1 MKKRLSEMRPGEE
14 GIIIDF
20 LRGPNTLLRRLL
32 DMGLVKNTRIKVIRN
47 APLGD
52 PVEFEALGYPISLR
66 KDEAKY
72 IIVEVG

>member
-1 MKKRLSEMRPGEE
+1 MKKKLSELKPGET
-14 GIIIDF
+14 GIIVEI
-20 LRGPNTLLRRLL
+20 RGDRILRRRIM
-32 DMGLVKNTRIKVIRN
+32 DMGLVRNRGIKVIRN

-72 IIVEVG
+72 IIVEVD

>member
-1 MKKRLSEMRPGEE
+1 MKKRLSELKPGET
-14 GIIIDF
+14 GIIVEITGDKI
-20 LRGPNTLLRRLL
+20 LRRRIM
-32 DMGLVKNTRIKVIRN
+32 DMGLVRDRRIKVIRN

-72 IIVEVG
+72 IIVEVD